1 VGQDVYKIIRVGLAE
16 VFEQL
21 VVVVW
26 VGEAVVEF
34 MTKLIE
40 FAPEV
45 EKALRADKAFLVR
58 AAMNDHSIKDFKLV
72 GVELLQVFFYLGAKF
87 IFHSIILS
95 DNRYSSGLGFFVHS
109 FNLAI
114 ICIKNI

>member
-1 VGQDVYKIIRVGLAE
+1 M
-16 VFEQL
+16 
-21 VVVVW
+21 VVIW
-26 VGEAVVEF
+26 IWEAVVEF

-45 EKALRADKAFLVR
+45 KKVLGADKAFLVR
-58 AAMNDHSIKDFKLV
+58 AAMNDHSIKDLKLV

-114 ICIKNI
+114 IYIKNI